1 LFLSVASV
9 CLAAALIAVPFGR
22 VIIADGSG
30 ALTAGAAFAA
40 AAGLAAAGFLAAPA
54 VSSAGLFEQPTP
66 PKTTPA
72 AKTSQRLLRIWELN
86 I

>member
-1 LFLSVASV
+1 M
-9 CLAAALIAVPFGR
+9 VPFGR

-40 AAGLAAAGFLAAPA
+40 AGLTAADFLAAPA